1 MSITQNRSEKDR
13 EGIAE
18 DPSLS
23 ADNKADAYLSN
34 AYDIE
39 VGVNAVDGDRAPDTI
54 YDVIPE
60 GVNPALV
67 REERVH
73 RGLKQ
78 RHIQM
83 IALAG
88 AIGTGLFLGS
98 GKSIRRAGPV
108 GTLIGY
114 GIVGTL
120 VMSVMGCLAE
130 LSALAPISGAFVR
143 QSEFF
148 FDPALA
154 FAIGWCCFYGSVVSV
169 PAEWSAVAVIMTYW
183 TDLSPAI
190 WIAICIFITFMTNL
204 FLIRIYGEVEL
215 ICAML
220 KILLILGL
228 ILFGLIY
235 DLGGIPGTDRIGFA
249 YWKDPGVFGEG
260 YYYTG
265 TAGGRFCGFW
275 LTLINAV
282 YAFSGVESLAIAA
295 AETKNPRRNV
305 PKAAKHVFI
314 RVFVFY
320 LVTLFIVGLIVP
332 YNDKNLLQSTGT
344 AASSPFVIAAQRAG
358 VKVLPSIINAVIITS
373 AWSSGNHGMLVGSR
387 SLYALALD
395 GKAPKIFT
403 RVSRYGIPY
412 LAVLF
417 QGAFQLLAFMSLNN
431 GAATVFNWMTN
442 INSSSTLCI
451 WIVIG
456 FINLRVRQG
465 MKAQGIAQ
473 TKLPWSAPLQPY
485 ISHYTIWGSFIVLIT
500 GGFYSFLPGN
510 WDVSDFFSSYF
521 SVIFM
526 IVFYFGYKL
535 VKKTKIVP
543 LTEIPVGQFIAI
555 ADANPEEEAKPA
567 KGPWSWFAKFWWD

>member
-1 MSITQNRSEKDR
+1 
-13 EGIAE
+13 
-18 DPSLS
+18 
-23 ADNKADAYLSN
+23 
-34 AYDIE
+34 
-39 VGVNAVDGDRAPDTI
+39 
-54 YDVIPE
+54 
-60 GVNPALV
+60 
-67 REERVH
+67 
-73 RGLKQ
+73 
-78 RHIQM
+78 
-83 IALAG
+83 
-88 AIGTGLFLGS
+88 
-98 GKSIRRAGPV
+98 
-108 GTLIGY
+108 
-114 GIVGTL
+114 
-120 VMSVMGCLAE
+120 MSVMGCLAE
-130 LSALAPISGAFVR
+130 LSALAPISGAFVS
-143 QSEFF
+143 QADLF
-148 FDPALA
+148 FDPALG
-154 FAIGWCCFYGSVVSV
+154 FAIGWCTFYGSVVSV
-169 PAEWSAVAVIMTYW
+169 PAEWSAVAVVMTYW

-190 WIAICIFITFMTNL
+190 WIAICIFVTFMTNL

-215 ICAML
+215 ICAVL
-220 KILLILGL
+220 KIALILGL

-235 DLGGIPGTDRIGFA
+235 DLGGIPGSDRIGFR
-249 YWKDPGVFGEG
+249 YWKDGGAFGQG

-265 TAGGRFCGFW
+265 TAGGKSAGFW

-320 LVTLFIVGLIVP
+320 MVTLFIVGLIVP
-332 YNDKNLLQSTGT
+332 YNDPNLLHSTGT

-403 RVSRYGIPY
+403 RVSRFGIPY
-412 LAVLF
+412 LAVIAQGSF
-417 QGAFQLLAFMSLNN
+417 QALAFMSVSS
-431 GAATVFNWMTN
+431 GASTVFSWLTN

-451 WIVIG
+451 WMVIG
-456 FINLRVRQG
+456 FLSLRVRKG
-465 MKAQGIAQ
+465 MRAQNIQ
-473 TKLPWSAPLQPY
+473 SHELPWSAPLQPFLSY
-485 ISHYTIWGSFIVLIT
+485 YTVGASFLVLTT

-535 VKKTKIVP
+535 WKRTKINP
-543 LTEIPVGQFIAI
+543 LKEVPVGQLIAI
-555 ADANPEEEAKPA
+555 ADANPEDPPTPT
-567 KGPWSWFAKFWWD
+567 KGFWKWFGRFGGTRQKV

>member
-1 MSITQNRSEKDR
+1 MTTNIHQEKDLS
-13 EGIAE
+13 GIAH
-18 DPSLS
+18 DPSIS
-23 ADNKADAYLSN
+23 GENKADAYLST
-34 AYDIE
+34 AYDVE
-39 VGVNAVDGDRAPDTI
+39 VGVNAVEGDEATDKHYTI
-54 YDVIPE
+54 IPE

-67 REERVH
+67 RDEKVH
-73 RGLKQ
+73 RGLAQ

-98 GKSIRRAGPV
+98 GKSISRAGPV

-114 GIVGTL
+114 GAVGTL

-130 LSALAPISGAFVR
+130 LSALAPISGAFVS
-143 QSEFF
+143 QADLF
-148 FDPALA
+148 FDPALG
-154 FAIGWCCFYGSVVSV
+154 FAIGWCTFYGSVVSV
-169 PAEWSAVAVIMTYW
+169 PAEWSAVAVVMTYW

-190 WIAICIFITFMTNL
+190 WIAICIFVTFMTNL

-215 ICAML
+215 ICAVL
-220 KILLILGL
+220 KIALILGL

-235 DLGGIPGTDRIGFA
+235 DLGGIPGSDRIGFR
-249 YWKDPGVFGEG
+249 YWKDGGAFGQG

-265 TAGGRFCGFW
+265 TAGGKFAGFW

-320 LVTLFIVGLIVP
+320 MVTLFIVGLIVP
-332 YNDKNLLQSTGT
+332 YNDPNLLHSTGT

-403 RVSRYGIPY
+403 RVSRFGIPY
-412 LAVLF
+412 LAVIAQGSF
-417 QGAFQLLAFMSLNN
+417 QALAFMSVSS
-431 GAATVFNWMTN
+431 GASTVFSWLTN

-451 WIVIG
+451 WMVIG
-456 FINLRVRQG
+456 FLSLRVRQG
-465 MKAQGIAQ
+465 MKAQDIQ
-473 TKLPWSAPLQPY
+473 SHKLPWSAPLQPFLSY
-485 ISHYTIWGSFIVLIT
+485 YTLGGSFLVLIT

-535 VKKTKIVP
+535 WKRTKIIP
-543 LTEIPVGQFIAI
+543 LMEVPVGQLIAI
-555 ADANPEEEAKPA
+555 ADANPEDPPTPT
-567 KGPWSWFAKFWWD
+567 KGFWKWFGKFWWD